1 MEPSVSVIIVNWNG
15 LMDTIECVNS
25 LTQIEY
31 LNYSLI
37 IVDNGS
43 SENDAEKLK
52 ERFQNIK
59 VLKLKRNLGFAI
71 ANNLGIR
78 KGLKEG
84 ADYVLL
90 LNNDTIVDRQF
101 LNNMIQVAEEDNN
114 IGILGP
120 KIYSYDNKDKLHYA
134 GGKFRMYINHSTE
147 GQHKRDIGQYEKL
160 KETDWIS
167 GACMLI
173 RKSVLEKV
181 GLLPEEYFLSWE
193 DIDLC
198 LAAKREGYSCV
209 FVPRSHIWH
218 KVSSSFKREKL
229 EYEQVFF
236 GFRNRIIIRYKY
248 LTKSKF
254 MLFIGI
260 QIFAVL
266 PIHMIYYVFV
276 YKDLKRIRYLWKG
289 VMSGIKDMRMRK
301 AVYKPA

>member
-1 MEPSVSVIIVNWNG
+1 M
-15 LMDTIECVNS
+15 
-25 LTQIEY
+25 QIDY

-37 IVDNGS
+37 IIDNGS
-43 SENDAEKLK
+43 SKNDAEKIK

-59 VLKLKRNLGFAI
+59 VIKLKQNLGFAI

-78 KGLKEG
+78 IGLKGG

-101 LNNMIQVAEEDNN
+101 LKKMIQVAEKNHN

-120 KIYSYDNKDKLHYA
+120 KIYFYDNKNKLHYA
-134 GGKFRMYINHSTE
+134 GGKLRMYINHSTE
-147 GQHKRDIGQYEKL
+147 GQHEIDIGQYERL

-173 RKSVLEKV
+173 RKSVFEKV
-181 GLLPEEYFLSWE
+181 GLLPKEYFLSWE

-198 LAAKREGYSCV
+198 LAAKKKGYSCV

-218 KVSSSFKREKL
+218 KVSSSFKRENL
-229 EYEQVFF
+229 NYEQVFF

-254 MLFIGI
+254 VLFIGI
-260 QIFAVL
+260 QILAVI
-266 PIHMIYYVFV
+266 PVYMIYYIFV
-276 YKDLKRIRYLWKG
+276 YKDPRRIRYLWKG
-289 VMSGIKDMRMRK
+289 VISGIKDMRKRK
-301 AVYKPA
+301 TVYKLA